1 MDNEIADLFL
11 RLIYKFSVPFSVP
24 FLHAFGNYIWSNE
37 IIILKIM
44 DDPITHTFPRL
55 WIIQIYN
62 VNMDYPIAHSLLELD
77 MMQLHKH
84 L

>member
-1 MDNEIADLFL
+1 
-11 RLIYKFSVPFSVP
+11 
-24 FLHAFGNYIWSNE
+24 
-37 IIILKIM
+37 M
-44 DDPITHTFPRL
+44 DDPITHIFPRL

-62 VNMDYPIAHSLLELD
+62 ENIDYPIAHSLMGLD

>member
-1 MDNEIADLFL
+1 
-11 RLIYKFSVPFSVP
+11 
-24 FLHAFGNYIWSNE
+24 
-37 IIILKIM
+37 M
-44 DDPITHTFPRL
+44 DDPITHIFPRL

-62 VNMDYPIAHSLLELD
+62 ENMDYPISHSLMGLD